1 VSSNDPEKYAGGSV
15 ATGSHPCRAGQ
26 VMSEAERDTLILQ
39 LGGKGVGCQLHL
51 RYENLI
57 VDMPNDERQT
67 DTEKY
72 GHQ

>member
-1 VSSNDPEKYAGGSV
+1 M
-15 ATGSHPCRAGQ
+15 TQ
-26 VMSEAERDTLILQ
+26 AERDTLVLQ
-39 LGGKGVGCQLHL
+39 VGGNCQLHL